1 MHHSPSPLPV
11 LFLVDLSLFKACA
24 HPGSSATTALAT
36 SANRLAVNIC
46 SAIDRLLIYS
56 PNGTEFAFH
65 TFCGQPIGTA
75 PKVYPLQPLS
85 KDGLVQLRRTITKRA
100 TDAAHAQSS
109 PVQLSNLTAA
119 AEELISITGEPSYD
133 SFLDADKSADRKI
146 SLFLFSNAPKSQ
158 AEFATFAP
166 SMDEASAPNVCKTKP
181 LISNPNRANL
191 LWVNCS
197 SSSGTPPSFNRWLTS
212 QRARFV
218 SLQSFILDRRVL
230 PARIAVGSIT
240 RPLDAPSGEIKLDFL
255 IPDPQTCDQG
265 QFSLLFRGTLSNIV
279 PEFKPLTNVLVVARH
294 FINKSDENFDDQDLH
309 NAGAFS
315 ELPRFIS
322 PGLQS
327 NADPKINKV
336 WAGSFAGLMI
346 SLQNTRCR
354 LAVDVYEVDRDNP
367 VRASYGIISP
377 ATPVSASLRLVNA
390 AAVGQTSQLTFPSD
404 AFGFWKGNDSGSAMS
419 TTFSTTAPA
428 PVRGKRITSSFP
440 HWMSSPPGSELKM
453 HKESLVLSE
462 ILDFAG
468 SKVSKATSEMLSN
481 YARGAVEE
489 IGEVP
494 SSTTEREALRADI
507 LKSLHEL
514 LNVEE
519 EHMVENEEPFEICEV
534 MEDAMPNSDIEPST
548 PVSEETPEC
557 KQVQNQTSVF
567 SIEQAVSATIAAM
580 KDTDGG
586 VMPHMEISTPTVAKP
601 VPKNSIPHGQ
611 AATIGNTVVVPET
624 PIPHGQATANGDTV
638 AVVNIKPTQDAKVD
652 VQEDVQLVPVQ
663 HELSRPDVAQ
673 SLAST
678 PKQGATPV
686 EIPECDVVQKSPEAE
701 NSGSSLEVSE
711 SDAAIIEQLANDT
724 IIQPEM
730 LTQIQPFQSLTIA
743 PCDNDSPTPKTQAIQ
758 CVGRDPAPSTPDPT
772 NITEANQPAD
782 LHVDDEH
789 VDQQDPVGTLT
800 ARAHPE
806 DEENLANV
814 PVTHTHSTNTP
825 NPMQSSL
832 ALLLEAANVTS
843 NMNAEKEA
851 EHDDMPSFENPCVPG
866 PISSIEAV
874 NNEQEKSQ
882 QTEEIKKAKPTTT
895 EPMESDGEGEENDD
909 AAEQCIING
918 KIGLL
923 SETAEKL
930 RESIES
936 LRQFCEQRAADSQ
949 RRLGSVKALVRKC
962 MIDLS
967 QLSQVAMSEGK
978 DRHDVRKL
986 IRRRARKS
994 DSVFDELQNAR
1005 QDKKNAPV
1013 GGGMLE
1019 RHISPAFWYATMKS
1033 FEQIIWL
1040 SAATTFCL
1048 RKRSQRKRCKK
1059 FAKRVRTAVSVTQ
1072 IAGKLD
1078 ESKPESKELFE
1089 ECFSGLFSTLLNP
1102 FMSGIDA
1109 DHPADWLTELKEQFE
1124 TEASWFQSPEKTR
1137 KGTLNSGLGKAENNV
1152 ASNNSQDSGSKSR
1165 KRRLEILDD
1174 AERYESRESMRKSAR
1189 TSRADIE
1196 RKNSGNERKERTSL
1210 GDLVSQLKEKKVA
1223 TAIAGRDRFSTVENR
1238 MRTGGKSQTK
1248 LAIKLDIT
1256 KLGKRPSRSSSK
1268 KKDKEKERNKRV
1280 DALLKNLRRNT
1291 NNSDR
1296 EKEDDGALYTPRKT
1310 NESGNDDR
1318 RNRVLVEETPTKPTH
1333 RDLQRFALDE
1343 TVEEDDE
1350 DDLFVCLSPGDDEEE
1365 QEMYNDDNSA
1375 NMKSNPSGPHN
1386 DDGGAHDAV
1395 VVPETPL

>member
-1 MHHSPSPLPV
+1 M
-11 LFLVDLSLFKACA
+11 
-24 HPGSSATTALAT
+24 
-36 SANRLAVNIC
+36 
-46 SAIDRLLIYS
+46 
-56 PNGTEFAFH
+56 
-65 TFCGQPIGTA
+65 
-75 PKVYPLQPLS
+75 
-85 KDGLVQLRRTITKRA
+85 
-100 TDAAHAQSS
+100 
-109 PVQLSNLTAA
+109 TAA
-119 AEELISITGEPSYD
+119 AEELIGITGEPSYD

-158 AEFATFAP
+158 AEFAAFAP

-230 PARIAVGSIT
+230 PARIAIGSIT
-240 RPLDAPSGEIKLDFL
+240 RLLDAPSAEIKLDFL

-265 QFSLLFRGTLSNIV
+265 QFSLLFRGTLGNIV

-294 FINKSDENFDDQDLH
+294 FISKSDENFDDQDLH

-327 NADPKINKV
+327 NPDSKINKV

-377 ATPVSASLRLVNA
+377 VTPVSASLRLVNA

-404 AFGFWKGNDSGSAMS
+404 AFDFWKVYDSVSAMS
-419 TTFSTTAPA
+419 TTFSRTAPA

-453 HKESLVLSE
+453 LKESLVLSE

-468 SKVSKATSEMLSN
+468 SKVSKATSEMLSS

-489 IGEVP
+489 CDEVP
-494 SSTTEREALRADI
+494 SSTAERDTLRADI
-507 LKSLHEL
+507 LKSLHEQI
-514 LNVEE
+514 NVEE
-519 EHMVENEEPFEICEV
+519 PHVLENEEPPEICEV

-548 PVSEETPEC
+548 PVPKETPEC
-557 KQVQNQTSVF
+557 KEVQKHASIF

-580 KDTDGG
+580 KDTDGC
-586 VMPHMEISTPTVAKP
+586 VIPRVEISSPTVAKP
-601 VPKNSIPHGQ
+601 APETPISYGQ
-611 AATIGNTVVVPET
+611 AAINGHSVVPET
-624 PIPHGQATANGDTV
+624 PIPHGQAPTNDDAI
-638 AVVNIKPTQDAKVD
+638 AVVNIKPTQDAKVEE
-652 VQEDVQLVPVQ
+652 VQEDVQPVPIH
-663 HELSRPDVAQ
+663 HEHSQPVVAP
-673 SLAST
+673 SPAPA
-678 PKQGATPV
+678 PKQGDTPG
-686 EIPECDVVQKSPEAE
+686 EIPVRNVVQKSPEPE

-743 PCDNDSPTPKTQAIQ
+743 PCDNDSPTPKTQTIQ
-758 CVGRDPAPSTPDPT
+758 CVQRDPTPSTPDPT
-772 NITEANQPAD
+772 NVAEVNQPAD

-789 VDQQDPVGTLT
+789 EEQQDPVGTPSGT
-800 ARAHPE
+800 AHPE
-806 DEENLANV
+806 GEENLANV
-814 PVTHTHSTNTP
+814 PVTHTHSTTIP

-832 ALLLEAANVTS
+832 ALLLEAVNVTS
-843 NMNAEKEA
+843 NNNAEREA
-851 EHDDMPSFENPCVPG
+851 EHDDMRSFENPCVPG

-874 NNEQEKSQ
+874 NNEQEESQ
-882 QTEEIKKAKPTTT
+882 QTEELKKSTIAD
-895 EPMESDGEGEENDD
+895 PMESDGEGEENDD

-918 KIGLL
+918 KVGIL
-923 SETAEKL
+923 SETAEKA

-949 RRLGSVKALVRKC
+949 RRLSSVKALVRKC

-978 DRHDVRKL
+978 ARHDVRKL

-1005 QDKKNAPV
+1005 QDKKNVPV

-1137 KGTLNSGLGKAENNV
+1137 KGTLNSGLRKAETNV
-1152 ASNNSQDSGSKSR
+1152 GSNNSQDSGSKSR

-1174 AERYESRESMRKSAR
+1174 VERYESRESMRKSAR
-1189 TSRADIE
+1189 TSRADLE
-1196 RKNSGNERKERTSL
+1196 RKNSGNERSERTSL

-1223 TAIAGRDRFSTVENR
+1223 TAIGGRDRFSTVENR
-1238 MRTGGKSQTK
+1238 IRTGGKSQTK
-1248 LAIKLDIT
+1248 LAIKLDIK

-1268 KKDKEKERNKRV
+1268 KKDKDKERNKRV

-1291 NNSDR
+1291 NNYDR
-1296 EKEDDGALYTPRKT
+1296 EKEDEGALYTAKNNQNIT
-1310 NESGNDDR
+1310 NENSNDDTR
-1318 RNRVLVEETPTKPTH
+1318 SRVLVEETPTKPTH
-1333 RDLQRFALDE
+1333 RDLQRFAIDE
-1343 TVEEDDE
+1343 TVQEEDE

-1365 QEMYNDDNSA
+1365 QEMYNDDDNSA
-1375 NMKSNPSGPHN
+1375 NIASNPNGHHN
-1386 DDGGAHDAV
+1386 NHGRANDAF

>member
-1 MHHSPSPLPV
+1 MHQSPSSPPV
-11 LFLVDLSLFKACA
+11 LFLVDLSLFNACA
-24 HPGSSATTALAT
+24 HPGSSAPTALAS
-36 SANRLAVNIC
+36 SANRLAANIC

-65 TFCGQPIGTA
+65 TFYGQPIGAA

-85 KDGLVQLRRTITKRA
+85 KDGLVQLRKTITKRA

-119 AEELISITGEPSYD
+119 AEELIAITGEPSYD
-133 SFLDADKSADRKI
+133 SFLDADKTADRKI
-146 SLFLFSNAPKSQ
+146 SLFVFSNAPKSQ
-158 AEFATFAP
+158 AEFAAFAP
-166 SMDEASAPNVCKTKP
+166 SMDEASVPNVCKTKP
-181 LISNPNRANL
+181 LISNPNRANI

-197 SSSGTPPSFNRWLTS
+197 SSSGTPPSFNSWLTS

-240 RPLDAPSGEIKLDFL
+240 RPLDVPSSEIKLDFL
-255 IPDPQTCDQG
+255 IPDPQMCGHG
-265 QFSLLFRGTLSNIV
+265 QFSLLFRGTLGNIV
-279 PEFKPLTNVLVVARH
+279 PDFKPLTNALVVARH
-294 FINKSDENFDDQDLH
+294 FISKSDENFDDQDLH

-327 NADPKINKV
+327 NPDPKINKV

-354 LAVDVYEVDRDNP
+354 LAVDVYEVDKGNP

-377 ATPVSASLRLVNA
+377 VTPVSASLRLVNA
-390 AAVGQTSQLTFPSD
+390 AAVGQTNQLTFPSD
-404 AFGFWKGNDSGSAMS
+404 AFDFWKVNDSGSAMS

-489 IGEVP
+489 FDEAP
-494 SSTTEREALRADI
+494 SSTAEREALRTDI
-507 LKSLHEL
+507 LKSLHEQL
-514 LNVEE
+514 DVEE
-519 EHMVENEEPFEICEV
+519 EHMVENEEPLEICEV
-534 MEDAMPNSDIEPST
+534 VDDAMPKSNVGPST
-548 PVSEETPEC
+548 PPVPEETEEC
-557 KQVQNQTSVF
+557 KEVQKQTPIF

-580 KDTDGG
+580 QDTDRR
-586 VMPHMEISTPTVAKP
+586 VVPHVKASTPSVAE
-601 VPKNSIPHGQ
+601 VI
-611 AATIGNTVVVPET
+611 PET
-624 PIPHGQATANGDTV
+624 PIPRGQAASNGDVV
-638 AVVNIKPTQDAKVD
+638 AVVNINPTQDAKVED
-652 VQEDVQLVPVQ
+652 GQEGVLPVPVEDEHPQ
-663 HELSRPDVAQ
+663 PDVAP
-673 SLAST
+673 SPPSI
-678 PKQGATPV
+678 PKQGDTPV
-686 EIPECDVVQKSPEAE
+686 EIPECEVVQKSPKPE

-724 IIQPEM
+724 VIQSEM
-730 LTQIQPFQSLTIA
+730 LTQIQPFRSLTIA
-743 PCDNDSPTPKTQAIQ
+743 PCDNDSPTPKTQPSQ
-758 CVGRDPAPSTPDPT
+758 CAQRDPGPSTPDPT
-772 NITEANQPAD
+772 NVTEANQTAD
-782 LHVDDEH
+782 SHVGVEDVDQQ
-789 VDQQDPVGTLT
+789 DQQDPVGTLS
-800 ARAHPE
+800 ALGQAE
-806 DEENLANV
+806 DEENIANV
-814 PVTHTHSTNTP
+814 PVTHTHSTTAP
-825 NPMQSSL
+825 NPMPSPL

-843 NMNAEKEA
+843 NNSAEKEA
-851 EHDDMPSFENPCVPG
+851 EHDDMPSFESPCVPG

-874 NNEQEKSQ
+874 NNEP
-882 QTEEIKKAKPTTT
+882 EESHQKEVESAKPTTSIADA
-895 EPMESDGEGEENDD
+895 MESDGEGDENDD

-923 SETAEKL
+923 SETAKKV

-1019 RHISPAFWYATMKS
+1019 RHISPAFWYATMRS

-1109 DHPADWLTELKEQFE
+1109 DHPADWLNELKEQFE

-1137 KGTLNSGLGKAENNV
+1137 KGTLNTGLRKAENNV
-1152 ASNNSQDSGSKSR
+1152 ASNNSPDSGSKSR
-1165 KRRLEILDD
+1165 KRRLELLDD
-1174 AERYESRESMRKSAR
+1174 VERYESRESMRKSAR
-1189 TSRADIE
+1189 TSRGDIE
-1196 RKNSGNERKERTSL
+1196 RKNSGNERNERASL
-1210 GDLVSQLKEKKVA
+1210 GDLVSRLKEKKAA

-1248 LAIKLDIT
+1248 LAIKLDIK

-1268 KKDKEKERNKRV
+1268 KKDKDKERNKRV

-1291 NNSDR
+1291 NSDR
-1296 EKEDDGALYTPRKT
+1296 EGGDDGALYTAKNTLKT
-1310 NESGNDDR
+1310 NESGDDDR
-1318 RNRVLVEETPTKPTH
+1318 RNTVLVEETPTKPTN

-1365 QEMYNDDNSA
+1365 QEMYNDNSA
-1375 NMKSNPSGPHN
+1375 NIESIPTGTHYNE
-1386 DDGGAHDAV
+1386 GGAHDAV